1 MCRIRS
7 ETGRLQMLTGI
18 TENAGE
24 KAAYRKEIEALRKK
38 IEERRAYDQV
48 VAHIA
53 HQAIE
58 LDLDDGVTV
67 NYAKFQGVEV
77 PRDDGK
83 TMKMDLFGKS

>member
-1 MCRIRS
+1 
-7 ETGRLQMLTGI
+7 MLTGI

>member
-7 ETGRLQMLTGI
+7 EIGRLQMLTGI

-38 IEERRAYDQV
+38 IEECRAYDQV

-67 NYAKFQGVEV
+67 NYAMFQGVEV

-83 TMKMDLFGKS
+83 TMKMDLFGKI